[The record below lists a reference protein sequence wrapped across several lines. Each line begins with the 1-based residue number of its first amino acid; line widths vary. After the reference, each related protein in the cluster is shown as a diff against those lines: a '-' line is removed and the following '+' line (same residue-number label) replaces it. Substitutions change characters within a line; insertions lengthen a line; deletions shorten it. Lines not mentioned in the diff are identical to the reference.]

1 MLRGRHLVLLAL
13 ALCSAVRMSWGY
25 VIDSRRWDAQSITL
39 HLALD
44 PAPLAKPLADGSLSW
59 TVVAQAALTD
69 WNQALGQTK
78 FIAVPFSNAPVAR
91 ANSVNT
97 VTWSD
102 TIFGEAWGAGVVAVT
117 VTIKESGSSGRR
129 VESDV
134 IFNRAVNFDSYRG
147 PYGSAVAALDF
158 KRVALHEFGHVLGLD
173 HPDDFGQSKT
183 AVMNSFIGDIDRLQ
197 PDDVAG
203 AQAAYGQGVTAV
215 PPTISSLSGRSSAP
229 AGSRVEFSVV
239 AEGTAPFSY
248 QWRKNGALIPGASRA
263 EFVLEAAQ
271 LEDAG
276 IYSVT
281 VANAA
286 GSVTAST
293 GALKVQ
299 PSAPQIVT
307 PPSDLTVKE
316 GEAATL
322 QVQATGS
329 GPLLYQWTKDGV
341 ILTEVEG
348 SSLILTRAAR
358 ADVGR
363 YAVRVSNAAGSVVS
377 ETAVVTVVAGVESRM
392 TNLSVR
398 TTLGSAAPLI
408 VGMVVA
414 GGEKPVVLRAIGPTL
429 TGFGVPGAM
438 EDPRLSFFQ
447 GSQRAGENDNWGG
460 SKFMADTFASVG
472 AFALPAASLDAS
484 LMPTVK
490 GAATVQVSGSSGGTV
505 LVEAYDA
512 GNAQARLINL
522 SARNYVGRGGD
533 VLIAGFTISGTL
545 PKTVLIRGIGPTLKT
560 FGVAQTLADPKLDVY
575 SAGRVIAE
583 NDTWSESLRTT
594 FASVGAFELSSGSKD
609 AALLLTL
616 APGSYTVQLSGADGG
631 VGEGMIEVYDT
642 SL

>member
-1 MLRGRHLVLLAL
+1 MRSGRHLVLLAL
-13 ALCSAVRMSWGY
+13 ALFCAVRMSWGY

-44 PAPLAKPLADGSLSW
+44 SAPLTKPLADGSLSW
-59 TVVAQAALTD
+59 TAVAQAALTD
-69 WNQALGQTK
+69 WNQALGQSK
-78 FIAVPFSNAPVAR
+78 FVAVPFSTAPVAR
-91 ANSVNT
+91 ANAVNN

-117 VTIKESGSSGRR
+117 VTIKEAGSSGRR

-134 IFNRAVNFDSYRG
+134 IFNRAVAFDSYRG
-147 PYGSAVAALDF
+147 PYGSAASALDF

-173 HPDDFGQSKT
+173 HPDDFGQSKA
-183 AVMNSFIGDIDRLQ
+183 AVMNSFIGDTDRLQ
-197 PDDVAG
+197 PDDIAG
-203 AQAAYGQGVTAV
+203 AQAAYGQGVAAV
-215 PPTISSLSGRSSAP
+215 APTISSLSGRSSAA

-239 AEGTAPFSY
+239 VDGTAPFSY
-248 QWRKNGALIPGASRA
+248 QWRKNGALIPGANRA
-263 EFVLEAAQ
+263 EFAIETVQ

-276 IYSVT
+276 VYSVT

-286 GSVTAST
+286 GSVAAST

-299 PSAPQIVT
+299 PAAPQIVT

-341 ILTEVEG
+341 ILTDVEG

-398 TTLGSAAPLI
+398 TSVGSEAPLI

-414 GGEKPVVLRAIGPTL
+414 GGEKPVVLRAVGPTL
-429 TGFGVPGAM
+429 TGFGVPSAM
-438 EDPRLSFFQ
+438 LDPRISFFQ
-447 GSQRAGENDNWGG
+447 GSQKVGENDNWGG
-460 SKFMADTFASVG
+460 SKSMADTFASVG

-484 LMPTVK
+484 LVPTVT
-490 GAATVQVSGSSGGTV
+490 GAATVQVSGGSGGTV

-512 GNAQARLINL
+512 GNPQARLINL
-522 SARNYVGRGGD
+522 SARNHVGRGGD

-575 SAGRVIAE
+575 SAGRLIAE
-583 NDTWSESLRTT
+583 NDTWAESLQSS
-594 FASVGAFELSSGSKD
+594 FASVGAFALSPGSKD
-609 AALLLTL
+609 AALLVTL